1 MKTKCSGR
9 LWIPVALILLLNFTW
24 RIGEA
29 WAKTEIHFWHAMSG
43 HLNGAVDA
51 LAKKFNEKQRDYEV
65 KPLRKG
71 TYPET
76 LMAAIAA
83 YRSKTP
89 PHIVQV
95 FDVGTQTMLLSGTI
109 MPVFQMMKDQRMII
123 DWNDFIQ
130 PVLSYYSKDGRLYSM
145 PFNSS
150 TPILYYNKD
159 AFQKA
164 GLSANRPPTTW
175 KEVGDF
181 SRRIIGVGAA
191 KCGFST
197 GWPSWILFENMAAW
211 HDLPFA
217 TNQNGFGG
225 VDTQLLVNGE
235 FQRKLIGRL
244 VSWQAENI
252 YSYGGRMDLPDPK
265 FTSGECAMY
274 LQSSAVIGEFT
285 RSVPFKWGT
294 GQLPH
299 WGEPY
304 KKATSIPGGAT
315 LWVMQGL
322 PPADYRGIAQF
333 FKFLAEPDEQAGWH
347 RATGY
352 VTITNASLKYLG
364 QTNHFLRNPDQWTAF
379 AELTSGHNT
388 PNTQGIRLGNFAAVR
403 DAIEGE
409 LENILTRKKSVQQ
422 GLDDAV
428 AKGNEILKGFAGL
441 YKESMAHLPAERDPL
456 GLSGRNHEVVVP

>member
-1 MKTKCSGR
+1 MKMKCSR
-9 LWIPVALILLLNFTW
+9 QLWSPTAFVLLLGLLW
-24 RIGEA
+24 SVGDA
-29 WAKTEIHFWHAMSG
+29 WARSDVHFWHAMTG
-43 HLNGAVDA
+43 QLNDAVDA
-51 LAKKFNEKQRDYEV
+51 LAKKFNERQHDYEV
-65 KPLRKG
+65 KPLYKG

-76 LMAAIAA
+76 LTAAMAA

-95 FDVGTQTMLLSGTI
+95 FDVGTQTMLLSGAI
-109 MPVFQMMKDQRMII
+109 MPVFQLMREQGMVI
-123 DWNDFIQ
+123 DWSDFIQ
-130 PVLSYYSKDGRLYSM
+130 PVLSYYSKNGRLYSM

-164 GLSANRPPTTW
+164 GLSTDRPPITW
-175 KEVGDF
+175 KEVEEF
-181 SRRIIGVGAA
+181 SRRIISAGAA

-225 VDTQLLVNGE
+225 VEPQLLVNGE
-235 FQRKLIGRL
+235 FQGKLIGRL
-244 VSWQAENI
+244 VSWQAEQL
-252 YSYGGRMDLPDPK
+252 YSYGGRMDDPDPK
-265 FTSGECAMY
+265 FMRGECAMY
-274 LQSSAVIGEFT
+274 VQSSALIGRFA
-285 RSVPFKWGT
+285 RSVRFKWGT

-299 WGEPY
+299 WGPPY
-304 KKATSIPGGAT
+304 KKGTSIPGGAT

-322 PPADYRGIAQF
+322 PPTDYRGIAQF
-333 FKFLAEPDEQAGWH
+333 FKFLAEPDQQAVWH
-347 RATGY
+347 QTTGY
-352 VTITNASLKYLG
+352 VTLTNASLKYLG

-379 AELTSGHNT
+379 AQLTSGNNT
-388 PNTQGIRLGNFAAVR
+388 PNTQGIRLGNFVAVR

-409 LENILTRKKSVQQ
+409 LENILARKKSVQQ

-428 AKGNEILKGFAGL
+428 AKGNEILKEFASS
-441 YKESMAHLPAERDPL
+441 YK
-456 GLSGRNHEVVVP
+456 

>member
-1 MKTKCSGR
+1 MKMKCSRR
-9 LWIPVALILLLNFTW
+9 LWRLIAFMILLASS
-24 RIGEA
+24 RSVGEA
-29 WAKTEIHFWHAMSG
+29 WAKSEIQFWHAMSG
-43 HLNGAVDA
+43 QLNDAVEA
-51 LAKKFNEKQRDYEV
+51 LAKRFNAKQNDYEV
-65 KPLRKG
+65 KPLQKG
-71 TYPET
+71 TYSET
-76 LMAAIAA
+76 LRAAISA

-95 FDVGTQTMLLSGTI
+95 FDVGTQTMLLSRAI
-109 MPVFQMMKDQRMII
+109 LPVFQLMREQGMVI
-123 DWNDFIQ
+123 DWSDFIQ

-164 GLSANRPPTTW
+164 GLSPDRPPTTW
-175 KEVGDF
+175 KEVGEF
-181 SRRIIGVGAA
+181 SRRIIGAGAA

-217 TNQNGFGG
+217 THQNGFGG

-235 FQRKLIGRL
+235 FQGKLIGRL
-244 VSWQAENI
+244 LGWQAENI

-274 LQSSAVIGEFT
+274 LQSSAVIGGFI
-285 RSVPFKWGT
+285 RSVRFRWGT

-299 WGEPY
+299 WGAPY
-304 KKATSIPGGAT
+304 KKGTSIPGGAT

-322 PPADYRGIAQF
+322 APADYQGVARF
-333 FKFLAEPDEQAGWH
+333 FKFLAEADQQASWH
-347 RATGY
+347 QTTGY

-364 QTNHFLRNPDQWTAF
+364 QTNHFLKNPDQWTAF
-379 AELTSGHNT
+379 AQLTSGNNT
-388 PNTQGIRLGNFAAVR
+388 PNTQGIRLGNFVAVR
-403 DAIEGE
+403 DVIEDE
-409 LENILTRKKSVQQ
+409 LENILAGKKSVQQ

-428 AKGNEILKGFAGL
+428 GKGNEILKEFAGS
-441 YKESMAHLPAERDPL
+441 YK
-456 GLSGRNHEVVVP
+456 

>member
-1 MKTKCSGR
+1 MKMKCSR
-9 LWIPVALILLLNFTW
+9 QLSSPTAFVLLLGLLW
-24 RIGEA
+24 SVGDA
-29 WAKTEIHFWHAMSG
+29 WARSDVHFWHAMTG
-43 HLNGAVDA
+43 QLNDAVDA
-51 LAKKFNEKQRDYEV
+51 LAKKFNERQHDYEV
-65 KPLRKG
+65 KPLYKG

-76 LMAAIAA
+76 LTAAMAA

-95 FDVGTQTMLLSGTI
+95 FDVGTQTMLLSGAI
-109 MPVFQMMKDQRMII
+109 MPVFQLMREQGMVI
-123 DWNDFIQ
+123 DWSDFIQ
-130 PVLSYYSKDGRLYSM
+130 PVLSYYSKNGRLYSM

-164 GLSANRPPTTW
+164 GLSPDRPPITW
-175 KEVGDF
+175 KEVEEF
-181 SRRIIGVGAA
+181 SRRIISAGAA

-225 VDTQLLVNGE
+225 VEPQLLVNGE
-235 FQRKLIGRL
+235 FQGKLIGRL
-244 VSWQAENI
+244 VSWQAEHL
-252 YSYGGRMDLPDPK
+252 YSYGGRMDDPDPK
-265 FTSGECAMY
+265 FMRGECAMY
-274 LQSSAVIGEFT
+274 LQSSALIGRFA
-285 RSVPFKWGT
+285 RSVRFKWGT

-299 WGEPY
+299 WGPPY
-304 KKATSIPGGAT
+304 KKGTSIPGGAT

-322 PPADYRGIAQF
+322 PPTDYRGIAQF
-333 FKFLAEPDEQAGWH
+333 FKFLAEPDQQAVWH
-347 RATGY
+347 QTTGY
-352 VTITNASLKYLG
+352 VTLTNASLKYLG

-379 AELTSGHNT
+379 AQLTSGNNT
-388 PNTQGIRLGNFAAVR
+388 PNTQGIRLGNFVAVR

-409 LENILTRKKSVQQ
+409 LENILARKKSVQQ

-428 AKGNEILKGFAGL
+428 AKGNEILKEFASS
-441 YKESMAHLPAERDPL
+441 YK
-456 GLSGRNHEVVVP
+456 

>member
-1 MKTKCSGR
+1 MKMKCSR
-9 LWIPVALILLLNFTW
+9 QLWSPTAFVLLLGLLW
-24 RIGEA
+24 SVGEA
-29 WAKTEIHFWHAMSG
+29 WARSDVHFWHAMTG
-43 HLNGAVDA
+43 QLNDAVDA
-51 LAKKFNEKQRDYEV
+51 LAKKFNERQNDYEV
-65 KPLRKG
+65 KPLYKG

-76 LMAAIAA
+76 LTAAMAA

-95 FDVGTQTMLLSGTI
+95 FDVGTQTMLLSGAI
-109 MPVFQMMKDQRMII
+109 MPVFQLMREQGMVI
-123 DWNDFIQ
+123 DWSDFIQ
-130 PVLSYYSKDGRLYSM
+130 PVLSYYSKNGRLYSM

-150 TPILYYNKD
+150 TPILYYNKN

-164 GLSANRPPTTW
+164 GLSPDRPPITW
-175 KEVGDF
+175 KEVEEF
-181 SRRIIGVGAA
+181 SRRIISAGAA

-225 VDTQLLVNGE
+225 VKPQLLVNGE
-235 FQRKLIGRL
+235 FQGKLIGRL

-252 YSYGGRMDLPDPK
+252 YSYGGRMDDPDPK
-265 FTSGECAMY
+265 FMRGECAMY
-274 LQSSAVIGEFT
+274 LQSSALIGRFA
-285 RSVPFKWGT
+285 RSVRFKWGT

-299 WGEPY
+299 WGPPY
-304 KKATSIPGGAT
+304 KKGTSIPGGAT

-322 PPADYRGIAQF
+322 PPTDYRGIAQF
-333 FKFLAEPDEQAGWH
+333 FKFLAEPDQQAVWH
-347 RATGY
+347 QTTGY
-352 VTITNASLKYLG
+352 VTLTNASLKYLG

-379 AELTSGHNT
+379 AQLTSGNNT
-388 PNTQGIRLGNFAAVR
+388 PNSQGIRLGNFVAVR

-409 LENILTRKKSVQQ
+409 LENILARKKSVQQ

-428 AKGNEILKGFAGL
+428 AKGNEILKEFASS
-441 YKESMAHLPAERDPL
+441 YK
-456 GLSGRNHEVVVP
+456 

>member
-1 MKTKCSGR
+1 MITQGNR
-9 LWIPVALILLLNFTW
+9 QLWLPIVIMLLLSFTS
-24 RIGEA
+24 RGGEA
-29 WAKTEIHFWHAMSG
+29 WARTEIHFWHAMSG
-43 HLNGAVDA
+43 QLNDAVEE
-51 LAKKFNEKQRDYEV
+51 LAKKFNDRQRDYEV
-65 KPLRKG
+65 RPLYKG

-76 LMAAIAA
+76 LAAAITA
-83 YRSKTP
+83 YRAKTP

-95 FDVGTQTMLLSGTI
+95 FDVGTQTMLLSGAI
-109 MPVFQMMKDQRMII
+109 MPVFQMMKEQGMVI
-123 DWNDFIQ
+123 DWRDLIQ
-130 PVLSYYSKDGRLYSM
+130 PVHSYYSKAGRLYSM

-164 GLSANRPPTTW
+164 GLNPDRPPGTW

-181 SRRIIGVGAA
+181 SRRLINASAA

-217 TNQNGFGG
+217 TNRNGFGG

-235 FQRKLIGRL
+235 FQRNLIDRL
-244 VSWQAENI
+244 VGWQAENI
-252 YSYGGRMDLPDPK
+252 YSYGGRMGVPDPK
-265 FTSGECAMY
+265 FMSGECAMY
-274 LQSSAVIGEFT
+274 LQSSALIGGFT
-285 RSVPFKWGT
+285 HTLPFKWGT

-304 KKATSIPGGAT
+304 KRGTSIPGGAT
-315 LWVMQGL
+315 LWVMQGQ

-333 FKFLAEPDEQAGWH
+333 FKFLAEPDQQAGWH
-347 RATGY
+347 RTTGY

-379 AELTSGHNT
+379 AQLTSGQNT
-388 PNTQGIRLGNFAAVR
+388 PNTQGIRLGNFVAVR
-403 DAIEGE
+403 DALEDE
-409 LENILTRKKSVQQ
+409 LENILAKKKSVHR

-428 AKGNEILKGFAGL
+428 ARGNQILREFAKL
-441 YKESMAHLPAERDPL
+441 YK
-456 GLSGRNHEVVVP
+456 

>member
-1 MKTKCSGR
+1 MKMKCSRR
-9 LWIPVALILLLNFTW
+9 LWSLIAFMILLASPQSV
-24 RIGEA
+24 GEA
-29 WAKTEIHFWHAMSG
+29 WAKSEIQFWHAMSG
-43 HLNGAVDA
+43 QLNDAVEA
-51 LAKKFNEKQRDYEV
+51 LAKKFNEKQSDYEV
-65 KPLRKG
+65 KPLQKG

-76 LMAAIAA
+76 LTAAISA
-83 YRSKTP
+83 YRSMTP

-95 FDVGTQTMLLSGTI
+95 FDVGTQTMLLSGAI
-109 MPVFQMMKDQRMII
+109 VPVFQLMREQGMVI
-123 DWNDFIQ
+123 DWSDFIQ

-164 GLSANRPPTTW
+164 GLSPDRPPTTW
-175 KEVGDF
+175 KEVGEF
-181 SRRIIGVGAA
+181 SRRIIGAGAA

-217 TNQNGFGG
+217 THQNGFGG

-235 FQRKLIGRL
+235 FQGKLIGRL
-244 VSWQAENI
+244 VGWQAEKV

-274 LQSSAVIGEFT
+274 LQSSALIGRFT
-285 RSVPFKWGT
+285 RSVRFRWGT

-299 WGEPY
+299 WGLPY
-304 KKATSIPGGAT
+304 KKGTSIPGGAT

-322 PPADYRGIAQF
+322 PSADYQGVARF
-333 FKFLAEPDEQAGWH
+333 FKFLAEADQQASWH
-347 RATGY
+347 QTTGY

-379 AELTSGHNT
+379 AQLTSGNNT
-388 PNTQGIRLGNFAAVR
+388 PHTQGIRLGNFAAVR
-403 DAIEGE
+403 DVIEDE
-409 LENILTRKKSVQQ
+409 LENILAGKKSVQQ

-428 AKGNEILKGFAGL
+428 GKGNEILKEFASS
-441 YKESMAHLPAERDPL
+441 YK
-456 GLSGRNHEVVVP
+456 

>member
-1 MKTKCSGR
+1 MKKKCSRR
-9 LWIPVALILLLNFTW
+9 LWLPIAVILLLNPTW
-24 RIGEA
+24 RVGDA

-51 LAKKFNEKQRDYEV
+51 LAKRFNEKQRDYEV
-65 KPLRKG
+65 KPLHKG
-71 TYPET
+71 TYPEA
-76 LMAAIAA
+76 MAAALAA
-83 YRSKTP
+83 YRAKTP

-95 FDVGTQTMLLSGTI
+95 FDVGTQTMLLSGAI
-109 MPVFQMMKDQRMII
+109 MPVFQMMKEQKVII
-123 DWNDFIQ
+123 DWSDFIQ

-164 GLSANRPPTTW
+164 GLSPDRPPTTW
-175 KEVGDF
+175 RELGEF
-181 SRRIIGVGAA
+181 SRRIINAGAA

-217 TNQNGFGG
+217 THQNGFGG
-225 VDTQLLVNGE
+225 IDIQLLVNSE
-235 FQRKLIGRL
+235 FQRRLIGRL
-244 VSWQAENI
+244 ISWQAQNI
-252 YSYGGRMDLPDPK
+252 YGYGGRMDIPDPK

-274 LQSSAVIGEFT
+274 LQSSAVIGGFT

-294 GQLPH
+294 GQLPY

-304 KKATSIPGGAT
+304 KKGISIPGGAT
-315 LWVMQGL
+315 LWIMQGL

-333 FKFLAEPDEQAGWH
+333 FKFLAEANQQAGWH
-347 RATGY
+347 RTTGY
-352 VTITNASLKYLG
+352 VTITSASLKYLG
-364 QTNHFLRNPDQWTAF
+364 QTNHFLRTPDQWTAF
-379 AELTSGHNT
+379 AQLTSGHNT
-388 PNTQGIRLGNFAAVR
+388 PNTQGIRLGHFAAVR
-403 DAIEGE
+403 DAIEDE
-409 LENILTRKKSVQQ
+409 LENILARKKSVPQ

-428 AKGNEILKGFAGL
+428 ARGNEVLKEFASL
-441 YKESMAHLPAERDPL
+441 YK
-456 GLSGRNHEVVVP
+456 

>member
-1 MKTKCSGR
+1 M
-9 LWIPVALILLLNFTW
+9 LLLSFTW
-24 RIGEA
+24 RRGEA
-29 WAKTEIHFWHAMSG
+29 WARTEIHFWHAMSG
-43 HLNGAVDA
+43 QLNDAVEE
-51 LAKKFNEKQRDYEV
+51 LAKKFNDRQRDYEV
-65 KPLRKG
+65 RPLYKG

-76 LMAAIAA
+76 LAAAITA
-83 YRSKTP
+83 YRAKTP

-95 FDVGTQTMLLSGTI
+95 FDVGTQTMLLSGAI
-109 MPVFQMMKDQRMII
+109 MPVFQMMKEQGMVI
-123 DWNDFIQ
+123 DWRDLIQ
-130 PVLSYYSKDGRLYSM
+130 PVHSYYSKAGRLYSM

-164 GLSANRPPTTW
+164 GLNPDRPPGTW

-181 SRRIIGVGAA
+181 SRRLINTSAA

-217 TNQNGFGG
+217 TNRNGFGG

-235 FQRKLIGRL
+235 FQRNLIGRL
-244 VSWQAENI
+244 VGWQAENI
-252 YSYGGRMDLPDPK
+252 YSYGGRMGVPDPK
-265 FTSGECAMY
+265 FMSGECAMY
-274 LQSSAVIGEFT
+274 LQSSALIGGFT
-285 RSVPFKWGT
+285 RTLQFKWGT

-304 KKATSIPGGAT
+304 KRGTSIPGGAT

-333 FKFLAEPDEQAGWH
+333 FKFLAEPDQQAAWH
-347 RATGY
+347 RITGY

-379 AELTSGHNT
+379 AQLTSGHNT

-403 DAIEGE
+403 DVLEDE
-409 LENILTRKKSVQQ
+409 LENILARKKSVHQ

-428 AKGNEILKGFAGL
+428 ATGNEILREFANL
-441 YKESMAHLPAERDPL
+441 YK
-456 GLSGRNHEVVVP
+456 